1 MDFDGLVY
9 ADRSDRGKLRV
20 VGEQRS
26 WFLDQILTQF
36 FEEMTPGEAR
46 EAAMITVHGRMQA
59 HLEALATDDSFLLHF
74 EPELRGTLPEAI
86 ARYIFAT
93 PVEVHDVSD
102 ELGLVL
108 VAGPGWRTAGAD
120 ALAVHPT
127 SSLGTDAGYLWV
139 ERDAMGP
146 LLESLKGAGATE
158 VAEDELEAVRIANGV
173 PRWGRD
179 MDEKTFP
186 QEAGVD
192 DRAVHFD
199 KGCYLGQEAMAK
211 IHFRGKVNRRLRTI
225 EPVGPVVAGAD
236 VVVDGQKVGAITSV
250 AGPRALAMLRY
261 SIEPG
266 TEVTAGDTP
275 ARVIA

>member
-1 MDFDGLVY
+1 MDFDGVVY
-9 ADRSDRGKLRV
+9 RDRSERGKLRV
-20 VGEQRS
+20 TGEQRA

-36 FEEMTPGEAR
+36 FEEMKPGEAR

-59 HLEALATDDSFLLHF
+59 HLEAIATDDSFLLHF
-74 EPELRGTLPEAI
+74 EPELRGTLPEAL

-93 PVEVHDVSD
+93 RVEVQDVSD

-108 VAGPGWRTAGAD
+108 VAGPAWRSFGAD
-120 ALAVHPT
+120 ALVVHPT
-127 SSLGTDAGYLWV
+127 SSLGPEAGYLWV
-139 ERDAMGP
+139 DGDARSNV
-146 LLESLKGAGATE
+146 LEALEKGGAREATE
-158 VAEDELEAVRIANGV
+158 EELETVRIANGV

-186 QEAGVD
+186 QEANIEE
-192 DRAVHFD
+192 RAVHFD

-225 EPVGPVVAGAD
+225 EPAGPVTSGAD
-236 VVVDGQKVGAITSV
+236 VVADGQKVGSVTSV

-261 SIEPG
+261 SVEPG

-275 ARVIA
+275 ALVIG

>member
-1 MDFDGLVY
+1 MDFDGVGY
-9 ADRSDRGKLRV
+9 CDRSERGKLRV
-20 VGEQRS
+20 TGEQRA

-59 HLEALATDDSFLLHF
+59 HLEAVATGDSFLLHF
-74 EPELRGTLPEAI
+74 EPELRGTLPEAL

-93 PVEVHDVSD
+93 RVEVQDVSD

-108 VAGPGWRTAGAD
+108 VAGAEWRSFGAA
-120 ALAVHPT
+120 ALVVHPT
-127 SSLGTDAGYLWV
+127 SSLGTEAGYLWV
-139 ERDAMGP
+139 DDDAKGKV
-146 LLESLKGAGATE
+146 LEALGKGGAREAT
-158 VAEDELEAVRIANGV
+158 EDELETVRIANGV

-186 QEAGVD
+186 QEAGVEG
-192 DRAVHFD
+192 RAVHFD

-225 EPVGPVVAGAD
+225 EPAGPVVSGTD
-236 VVVDGQKVGAITSV
+236 VVADGQKVGSITSV
-250 AGPRALAMLRY
+250 AGLRALAMLRY